1 MSNGATPENPAF
13 LITKEY
19 RRFAEFCDACRRYR
33 YIGIC
38 YGLPGVGKTLS
49 AWHYTHWD
57 LFVPFLPTY
66 QTPLRFPDGIVAL
79 PEEMKQCR
87 SLLYTT
93 TVVNG
98 ATVVAYDLG
107 RLLDNM
113 NRFIDDVQEVLQGKK
128 IQIPPPNYTELVVV
142 DEADRLKIGGL
153 EQLRDMYDHE
163 HFGLVLIGMP
173 GLEKRLARYPQ
184 LYSRVGFVH
193 QYKPLGAEEARFIL
207 EHKWKQI
214 GIAIQADDFT
224 DAEAVA
230 TVIRITGGNFRLIQ
244 RLCTQIERILQIN
257 ELHTV
262 TKEVVE
268 AARENLVIG
277 S

>member
-1 MSNGATPENPAF
+1 MSDQAISRDPQF

-19 RRFAEFCDACRRYR
+19 RRFAEFCDACCRYR

-38 YGLPGVGKTLS
+38 YGAPGVGKTLS
-49 AWHYTHWD
+49 AWHYTYWD
-57 LFVPFLPTY
+57 LFDPFLATY
-66 QTPLRFPDGIVAL
+66 RLPASLPGGIEAL
-79 PEEMKQCR
+79 PEEVKR
-87 SLLYTT
+87 SRTLLYTA

-107 RLLDNM
+107 GLLEKM
-113 NRFIDDVQEVLQGKK
+113 NRLIDDVQEVFQGKK
-128 IQIPPPNYTELVVV
+128 IQLPAPNYIELVIV

-153 EQLRDMYDHE
+153 EQLRDMYDHF
-163 HFGLVLIGMP
+163 HFGVVLIGIP

-193 QYKPLGAEEARFIL
+193 HFRPLSADEAHFIL
-207 EHKWKQI
+207 EHKWKQL
-214 GIAIQADDFT
+214 GVSLQADDFT
-224 DAEAVA
+224 DAEAAA

-257 ELHTV
+257 ELHTI

-268 AARENLVIG
+268 AAREHLVIG